1 MTLYN
6 EHHFF
11 APNELNRYSLG
22 TKNTHLR
29 RDADGSMTI
38 HVQPDAPGPDDH
50 DNWLPCPAG
59 ADFTL
64 YVRAYWPTA
73 AVLQGGWTPPPV
85 VPA

>member
-1 MTLYN
+1 
-6 EHHFF
+6 
-11 APNELNRYSLG
+11 
-22 TKNTHLR
+22 
-29 RDADGSMTI
+29 MTI
-38 HVQPDAPGPDDH
+38 HVRPDAPGADDH

-64 YVRAYWPTA
+64 YIRAYWPKA